1 IQVVSL
7 LKKQNIQL
15 AIKDLF
21 EYQTVAQLA
30 DFIET
35 NNKFISDVGLAEQL
49 KEKISAEGKEVEEG
63 FL

>member
-1 IQVVSL
+1 MVSL